1 MGLLVNID
9 NGGTLTDICAFDGER
24 VVHAKTLT
32 TPHDLTECLMAGLET
47 LGENLGWEGDL
58 VQLVAAI
65 DHLRYSTTQGTN
77 AIAQRKGPR
86 LGLLV
91 ANEAQAT
98 AIREAAPELFA
109 GLVDTR
115 WAAIDGVSTLE
126 AVQSVRALIADGASR
141 LVICLDG
148 DRAPDAEADLRRA
161 LYAAFPRHLLGAVP
175 LLFSTDLAPGADPVR
190 RAWSGLVNA
199 FLHPSMEQF
208 LHHAEDKLR
217 RHRIRNPLL
226 VFRNDGGSTRVS
238 RTIALHTYSSGP
250 RGGAVGAAVLARHY
264 GFERFVSIDIGGTTT
279 DLAIFEKGEVAE
291 HRFGD
296 VDGAPI
302 AFPVADVRSVAVGGG
317 SVLSVAEGEIR
328 VGPESMGALPG
339 PACFG
344 RGGTAATMTD
354 VMLLAGILDPD
365 SYFGGKL
372 TLDRERAEKAVRAHI
387 ADPLGI
393 DLDQAIASAM
403 QAYDGKIAHAIAD
416 LAGDGAIDAM
426 IAFGGAGPM
435 SACGIAEKADIGRV
449 LVPRFAAVFSAFGIG
464 FSPVRHDHAE
474 PVSAFAPDQ
483 VERAR
488 SALEKR
494 AARAMESE
502 GFALDECEL
511 RWRALVGSGD
521 EAQSLPLDQ
530 APADAAGLVTLEV
543 VRAIPSTALGPAS
556 QSTESEAAS
565 TEQRAAMG
573 GMPLYR
579 LEALSP
585 ADGASGPCLV
595 EEQFFTAWIRPGW
608 RFAITGNHDLLV
620 EREGA

>member
-24 VVHAKTLT
+24 IVHAKTLT

-47 LGENLGWEGDL
+47 LGENLGWDGDL
-58 VQLVAAI
+58 VQFVAAI

-91 ANEAQAT
+91 SSEDQAS
-98 AIREAAPELFA
+98 AIREAAPELFE
-109 GLVDTR
+109 GLVGTR
-115 WAAIDGVSTLE
+115 WAAIEDVSNLE
-126 AVQSVRALIADGASR
+126 SVQAVRALIADGASR
-141 LVICLDG
+141 LVLCLG
-148 DRAPDAEADLRRA
+148 GAQAADAEAELRRA
-161 LYAAFPRHLLGAVP
+161 LYSAFPRHLLGAVP
-175 LLFSTDLAPGADPVR
+175 LLFSTDLAPGADSVR
-190 RAWSGLVNA
+190 RAWSGLINA

-250 RGGAVGAAVLARHY
+250 RGGAVGAAMLAQHY
-264 GFERFVSIDIGGTTT
+264 GFDRFVSIDIGGTTT
-279 DLAIFEKGEVAE
+279 DLTIFERGVVTE

-296 VDGAPI
+296 VEGAPI
-302 AFPVADVRSVAVGGG
+302 AFPAADVRSIAVGGG
-317 SVLSVAEGEIR
+317 SVLSVADGEIR

-354 VMLLAGILDPD
+354 VMLMAGIFDPD

-372 TLDRERAEKAVRAHI
+372 ALDRQRAEKAVRAHI

-393 DLDQAIASAM
+393 DLDQAIASAT
-403 QAYDGKIAHAIAD
+403 QAYEGKIADAIGG
-416 LAGDGAIDAM
+416 LAGEGAIDAM

-435 SACGIAEKADIGRV
+435 SACGIAERADIGRV
-449 LVPRFAAVFSAFGIG
+449 LIPRFAAVFSAFGIG

-474 PVSAFAPDQ
+474 PVPTFAAEH
-483 VERAR
+483 VEQAR
-488 SALEKR
+488 HTVEER

-502 GFALDECEL
+502 GFALGECEL
-511 RWRALVGSGD
+511 RWRALIGSGD
-521 EAQSLPLDQ
+521 DAHSLPLDQ
-530 APADAAGLVTLEV
+530 VPADASGLVMLEV
-543 VRAIPSTALGPAS
+543 VRAIPSIALGPAS
-556 QSTESEAAS
+556 QSTESEAVS

-585 ADGASGPCLV
+585 ADGAAGPCLV